1 MTDVLRDVAE
11 RLRPFGLV
19 ARGGFHPAPNDGVP
33 ALADGRTALSLV
45 LIGNV
50 GRAGGDP
57 MWACFAAARSEFPGP
72 DPMNRWTRA
81 AVEPLARD
89 VGAVALY
96 PFGGPPHLPF
106 QRWAMRAEPVAPSPL
121 GLLIHPRYG
130 LWHAY
135 RAALA
140 FTGKLD
146 LPPPQAIEPPC
157 EACDAKPCLGAC
169 PVDAFDAKGY
179 DAARCAAHLDTPE
192 GADCMEQACH
202 ARRACPVGADRAQ
215 QPDQALFH
223 MRAFRR
229 GAALRR
235 GGA

>member
-1 MTDVLRDVAE
+1 MLLLAE

-19 ARGGFHPAPNDGVP
+19 ARGGFHPAPADGVP
-33 ALADGRTALSLV
+33 ALAGGRAVGTLV
-45 LIGNV
+45 MIGNV

-57 MWACFAAARSEFPGP
+57 MWAAFAGERSARPGP
-72 DPMNRWTRA
+72 DPMNAWTRGA
-81 AVEPLARD
+81 IDPLARD
-89 VGAVALY
+89 HGACALY

-106 QRWAMRAEPVAPSPL
+106 QRWAMLAEPVSPSPL
-121 GLLIHPRYG
+121 GLLIHPEYG

-140 FTGKLD
+140 FAERLD
-146 LPPPQAIEPPC
+146 LPARPAAASPC
-157 EACDAKPCLGAC
+157 ASCVEKPCLETC
-169 PVDAFDAKGY
+169 PVQAFDAKGY
-179 DAARCAAHLDTPE
+179 DAPRCALHLDAPE
-192 GADCMEQACH
+192 GADCMERACR
-202 ARRACPVGADRAQ
+202 ARRACPVGAERAQ

-229 GAALRR
+229 GMALRR